1 MHIYLYILH
10 SFCSQY
16 GPIFVV
22 YRHAAASSVL
32 NITNEWLISQDE
44 DLVSFMVKIPHD
56 IIKFNILVIPL
67 FFSVLTRTP
76 AHVLLSMKHLLSQ
89 DEGYKDG
96 L

>member
-1 MHIYLYILH
+1 MYIYLYIFYNLQ
-10 SFCSQY
+10 SLCSQY

-56 IIKFNILVIPL
+56 IIKFNILVNSSILLCAHSSARLCIIIYETPL
-67 FFSVLTRTP
+67 ISR
-76 AHVLLSMKHLLSQ
+76 
-89 DEGYKDG
+89 
-96 L
+96 